1 MELKIDPE
9 FQSKIPPLTAEE
21 YEQLKENILEAGEVY
36 KPIITWNGI
45 IIDGHHRWKIIQE
58 NPGLIWKTKEI
69 DFPDKWAAFDWMY
82 KEQLGRRNLTEQQ
95 RSYMIGKMYEARKKS
110 EGGQGA
116 NQYTNLQLGQNGPVA
131 KKRTS
136 ESIAEELGIGENTVR
151 RAEKFAKGVDAI
163 REVSPETA
171 DKVLSGEINPTRM
184 GVATIAMA
192 EPEERP
198 RMVEQIEK
206 GEKITP
212 VAVPDKIVHKPEA
225 KYTGGGT
232 AEYRAKRNEIA
243 EAVAKMYDPDSVP
256 EYGIDDFLKEIGW
269 NADLYIKQLRNSITD
284 HLELVK
290 SNREV
295 VIGII
300 DEIKE
305 DIEKIKGAIDK

>member
-9 FQSKIPPLTAEE
+9 FQGKIPPLTAEE
-21 YEQLKENILEAGEVY
+21 FDQLKENILEAGEVY
-36 KPIITWNGI
+36 EPIVIWNGVI
-45 IIDGHHRWKIIQE
+45 VDGHNRWKIIQE
-58 NPGLIWKTKEI
+58 NPGLIWKTKEM

-82 KEQLGRRNLTEQQ
+82 KNQLGRRNLTEQQ
-95 RSYMIGKMYEARKKS
+95 RSYMIGKMKEARKKS
-110 EGGQGA
+110 RGYSYERDSSGR
-116 NQYTNLQLGQNGPVA
+116 YLKPQNGGTGT
-131 KKRTS
+131 TS
-136 ESIAEELGIGENTVR
+136 EIIAAELGIGVNTVD
-151 RAEKFAKGVDAI
+151 RAEKFAAGIDAI

-171 DKVLSGEINPTRM
+171 NKVLSGEIKPTRTD
-184 GVATIAMA
+184 VASIAKA

-232 AEYRAKRNEIA
+232 AEYRAKRDEIA
-243 EAVAKMYDPDSVP
+243 ETVAKMYDPDSVP

-295 VIGII
+295 VFGII

>member
-21 YEQLKENILEAGEVY
+21 YEQLKELILSDGKVKA
-36 KPIITWNGI
+36 PIVAWNGI
-45 IIDGHHRWKIIQE
+45 IVDGHNRWKIIQE
-58 NPGLIWKTKEI
+58 NPWLPYTVEEK
-69 DFPDKWAAFDWMY
+69 DFTDKWAAFEWMY
-82 KEQLGRRNLTEQQ
+82 SNQLGRRNLSLEQKA
-95 RSYMIGKMYEARKKS
+95 YLIGKQYEARKKS
-110 EGGQGA
+110 VGAQIGNKNALKQFGHNGQIESLSISE
-116 NQYTNLQLGQNGPVA
+116 QIA
-131 KKRTS
+131 KEQKV
-136 ESIAEELGIGENTVR
+136 GEHTVR
-151 RAEKFAKGVDAI
+151 RAEQFALGVDAI
-163 REVSPETA
+163 REVSSETA
-171 DKVLSGEINPTRM
+171 DKVLSGKIKPTRTD
-184 GVATIAMA
+184 VASIAKA

-232 AEYRAKRNEIA
+232 AEYRAKRDEIA
-243 EAVAKMYDPDSVP
+243 ETVARMYDPDSVP

-300 DEIKE
+300 DEIKD

>member
-9 FQSKIPPLTAEE
+9 FQNKIPPLTAEE
-21 YEQLKENILEAGEVY
+21 FDQLKELILSDGRV
-36 KPIITWNGI
+36 KDPIVAWNYTI
-45 IIDGHHRWKIIQE
+45 VDGHNRWKIIQE
-58 NPGLIWKTKEI
+58 NPWLPYTVEEM

-82 KEQLGRRNLTEQQ
+82 SNQLGRRNLTPVQ
-95 RSYMIGKMYEARKKS
+95 RKILLGKQYEARKHTLGGDRRSKEFSNGQTGQMNPTIS
-110 EGGQGA
+110 E
-116 NQYTNLQLGQNGPVA
+116 TIA
-131 KKRTS
+131 K
-136 ESIAEELGIGENTVR
+136 EQHVGEHTVR
-151 RAEKFAKGVDAI
+151 RAEKFALAYDAI
-163 REVSPETA
+163 KEQSPETA
-171 DKVLSGEINPTRM
+171 ERILEGKIKPTQKEM
-184 GVATIAMA
+184 EMVIEAK
-192 EPEERP
+192 PEERP
-198 RMVEQIEK
+198 RIVEHIEK

-243 EAVAKMYDPDSVP
+243 ETVARMYDPDSVP

>member
-21 YEQLKENILEAGEVY
+21 FDQLKENILEAGEVY

-45 IIDGHHRWKIIQE
+45 IVDGHHRWKIIQE

-116 NQYTNLQLGQNGPVA
+116 NQYRNMQLGQNGPVA

-232 AEYRAKRNEIA
+232 AEYRAKRDEIA
-243 EAVAKMYDPDSVP
+243 ETVAKMYDPDSVP